1 MIKSAT
7 QDKQNKSFRV
17 IKSILTLLL
26 LVALCLPVGTFGIES
41 NTSTR
46 PQMSVAA
53 LSSESMIV
61 NNDTATTAKNTP
73 VTIDVLAND
82 SDLDGG
88 MLWLASVSTPS
99 HGTVA
104 INSDFS
110 ITYTPEQD
118 WIGTDKFTYTVVKS
132 TGEAGYGEVTVV
144 VIENNPPVA
153 MEDKILTR
161 IGQEV
166 VFSPTANDLDP
177 ENDDFY
183 IIEISQPNNGYV
195 PLLTPTTVSYTP
207 YPGLRALTHSHIPYG
222 TQWVPPACPQ

>member
-88 MLWLASVSTPS
+88 ILWLASVSTPS

-110 ITYTPEQD
+110 ITYTPNK
-118 WIGTDKFTYTVVKS
+118 IG
-132 TGEAGYGEVTVV
+132 
-144 VIENNPPVA
+144 
-153 MEDKILTR
+153 
-161 IGQEV
+161 
-166 VFSPTANDLDP
+166 
-177 ENDDFY
+177 
-183 IIEISQPNNGYV
+183 
-195 PLLTPTTVSYTP
+195 
-207 YPGLRALTHSHIPYG
+207 
-222 TQWVPPACPQ
+222 

>member
-82 SDLDGG
+82 SDLDGVCCG
-88 MLWLASVSTPS
+88 WPAFPHRPMELSPLT
-99 HGTVA
+99 A
-104 INSDFS
+104 ILVL
-110 ITYTPEQD
+110 P
-118 WIGTDKFTYTVVKS
+118 
-132 TGEAGYGEVTVV
+132 
-144 VIENNPPVA
+144 
-153 MEDKILTR
+153 
-161 IGQEV
+161 
-166 VFSPTANDLDP
+166 
-177 ENDDFY
+177 
-183 IIEISQPNNGYV
+183 
-195 PLLTPTTVSYTP
+195 
-207 YPGLRALTHSHIPYG
+207 IP
-222 TQWVPPACPQ
+222 